1 MTSRPTAPADV
12 VHAFMRTLE
21 KNDFDTG
28 LGYLSDTCEYTN
40 PAPFGTV
47 HGPDAARAVLGP
59 MFAPVIENQLITLR
73 EASNGAVVIVER
85 LDRHRFPTGWV
96 ELPVTGVFEVHD
108 GRITVWRDYFDVAT
122 FQSGIAALPQ

>member
-1 MTSRPTAPADV
+1 
-12 VHAFMRTLE
+12 
-21 KNDFDTG
+21 
-28 LGYLSDTCEYTN
+28 
-40 PAPFGTV
+40 
-47 HGPDAARAVLGP
+47 
-59 MFAPVIENQLITLR
+59 VIENQLITLR